1 LADKCFEIKNRQR
14 QKLKIMP
21 RSVNSVASRARR
33 KRVMELAKGYF
44 GRRKNVWTVAKN
56 AVEKGLVYSY
66 RDRKAKKRDFRTL
79 WIARINAGARLH
91 GMSYSEFMGKIK
103 KAGID
108 LNRKVLADLAM
119 NHPSAFEAV
128 AKKLK

>member
-1 LADKCFEIKNRQR
+1 
-14 QKLKIMP
+14 MP

-33 KRVMELAKGYF
+33 KKVMKQAKGYF

-56 AVEKGLVYSY
+56 AVEKAMVYAY
-66 RDRKAKKRDFRTL
+66 RDRRTKKRNFRSL
-79 WIARINAGARLH
+79 WIARINAGARMH

-103 KAGID
+103 ANNID

-119 NHPSAFEAV
+119 NHPEAFKAV
-128 AKKLK
+128 VDKVK